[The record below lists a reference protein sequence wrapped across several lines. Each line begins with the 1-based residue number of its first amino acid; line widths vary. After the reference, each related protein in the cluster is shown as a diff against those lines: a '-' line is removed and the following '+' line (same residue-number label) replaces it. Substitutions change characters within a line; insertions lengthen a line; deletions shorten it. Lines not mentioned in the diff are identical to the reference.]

1 MNISIS
7 KVTKITAEAGAGCGA
22 EWVDLEITSGR
33 ERSTICLFF
42 SEPGK
47 AERFAA
53 RFNYAAAD
61 EAVKEEVDRI
71 KAECALVPPR
81 VPAGHTDAFGIQD
94 DAQHDY
100 ALEQEGG
107 AQ

>member
-1 MNISIS
+1 MNITINIHGAS
-7 KVTKITAEAGAGCGA
+7 KITAESGTGCGA

-53 RFNYAAAD
+53 RFNYAAA
-61 EAVKEEVDRI
+61 EAGVQAEADRI
-71 KAECALVPPR
+71 KALPHTR
-81 VPAGHTDAFGIQD
+81 RPAGHTDAFAIQD

-100 ALEQEGG
+100 QLEREGG